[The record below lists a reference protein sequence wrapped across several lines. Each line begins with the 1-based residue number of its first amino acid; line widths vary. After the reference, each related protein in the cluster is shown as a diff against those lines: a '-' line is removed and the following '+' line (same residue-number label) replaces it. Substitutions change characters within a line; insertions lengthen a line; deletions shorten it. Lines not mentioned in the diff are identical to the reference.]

1 MESWKLNDLPAHIK
15 AQVDQQLNGKSNISQ
30 GARAMGDSMKFTDEH
45 PCAPYSERQAAIT
58 RREQYLQDQQRTQV
72 LIIPDIGPS
81 LNEYDRM
88 HQYKRASLHK
98 RWHSMVKREAKE
110 QGIRAVQQYPALV
123 SVECYF
129 GPGRTRFD
137 WNNLSPTAK
146 MIQDGLVHAGILKN
160 DSPKYT
166 QGDGMKSFRTDK
178 PSYTLFTI
186 QEQLNPDR

>member
-1 MESWKLNDLPAHIK
+1 MSGWENVELDWRKR
-15 AQVDQQLNGKSNISQ
+15 VKSNLAPTGRGEPETCVDTDK
-30 GARAMGDSMKFTDEH
+30 GA
-45 PCAPYSERQAAIT
+45 CAPHSERQAAIT
-58 RREQYLQDQQRTQV
+58 GREHYPQDQQRTQV

-88 HQYKRASLHK
+88 HYRKRDSLHK

-110 QGIRAVQQYPALV
+110 QGIKVVQQYPALV

-137 WNNLSPTAK
+137 WDNLSPTAK

-160 DSPKYT
+160 DSPRYT
-166 QGDGMKSFRTDK
+166 QGDGMKSFKTDK

-186 QEQLNPDR
+186 QEQLNPDK